1 MDFKP
6 LIARVDGLN
15 QLVQSL
21 LSNYGEP
28 SAKTEPESA
37 TEPKNKPTT
46 ITKPQTQPAPITEP
60 ESEPAPEIESK
71 IEPAPVT
78 EPENKPDPVTE
89 PENEPPHVTEPE
101 NEPDDSNAKLIEEK
115 IELIS
120 PENTRRT
127 TSEGL
132 KKKLRRNF
140 QQMDTD
146 QSGLVRVQ
154 EMW

>member
-78 EPENKPDPVTE
+78 EPEN
-89 PENEPPHVTEPE
+89 
-101 NEPDDSNAKLIEEK
+101 EPDDSNAKLIEEK
-115 IELIS
+115 MDIIS
-120 PENTRRT
+120 PESARQT

-132 KKKLRRNF
+132 KKKLRKNF

-146 QSGLVRVQ
+146 QSGLVTVQ
-154 EMW
+154 EMWYVFDSEA